1 MSQRI
6 TLFAEVILPL
16 PLPSTYTYRVPMEW
30 NDIIKKGQ
38 RVAVGLGNKKIYSG
52 IVYSVHK
59 DVPKVSS
66 VKYILSILDTEPIVS
81 DISFKLWQ
89 WIADYYMS
97 YLGDIMTAA
106 LPSALRLK
114 SQTNILISPDFDGD
128 ITNLNEN
135 EAKILEVVSKK
146 EAISIND
153 IVVKTGL
160 DSILSLL
167 NSMVKKGIIVT
178 EEELQSKYKPKI
190 QEYISLAKEY
200 QEEEKLKALF
210 KKLESKKTYQ
220 KQYEA
225 ILVFLSI
232 AKSKEAEIKKED
244 LTKLNNVSTSAIKTL
259 IRDEIFVVKKCHQSR
274 LADRNL
280 AMIDKELILSEQQTK
295 AYNTIIDNWDKQ
307 KVTLLHG
314 VTSSGKTE
322 IYIKLIEKVIK
333 EGKQVLFLLPEIALT
348 SHLISRLEK
357 YFGNKIGVFH
367 SRFSTQ
373 ERIEIWNKVR
383 SFGENRYDIIL
394 GSRSC
399 VFLPFDELGLVIVDE
414 EHDSSYKQYDP
425 SPRYN
430 ARDMAIVLAQLH
442 NAKTILGSA
451 TPSLESYFNAQE
463 GKYQLVEL
471 KTRYSGIKLPEILV
485 ADLKEAIIKK
495 EMHSHFSKLLLDNIN
510 QALQNKE
517 QVILFQ
523 NRRGFARQLMCQ
535 ACGWVPHCKHCDVA
549 LTYHKQS
556 ELLRCH
562 YCGYSITIAESC
574 PDCGSHKVK
583 MIGFGTEKIEEDL
596 MIFFPESKIARMD
609 LDTTRSKNAYQTIIN
624 NFQEHKIDI
633 LVGTQMI
640 TKGLDFDKVSLV
652 GILNADAIISFP
664 DFRSYERAFSQILQ
678 VSGRA
683 GRKYKQ
689 GKVIIQTFNPYHQ
702 VIKDVIEHNYNSMYE
717 GQILERKVFKYPPFY
732 RLIKL
737 SLSHKDQKIID
748 NYSSEFAIELRKVF
762 GGRIL
767 GPEYPLIARIR
778 NYYTKEFYL
787 KLEKG
792 ISVTQAKK
800 EVKILVE
807 KFQSAKSQLR
817 ISIDVDPQ

>member
-1 MSQRI
+1 M
-6 TLFAEVILPL
+6 
-16 PLPSTYTYRVPMEW
+16 
-30 NDIIKKGQ
+30 
-38 RVAVGLGNKKIYSG
+38 
-52 IVYSVHK
+52 
-59 DVPKVSS
+59 
-66 VKYILSILDTEPIVS
+66 
-81 DISFKLWQ
+81 
-89 WIADYYMS
+89 
-97 YLGDIMTAA
+97 
-106 LPSALRLK
+106 
-114 SQTNILISPDFDGD
+114 
-128 ITNLNEN
+128 
-135 EAKILEVVSKK
+135 
-146 EAISIND
+146 
-153 IVVKTGL
+153 
-160 DSILSLL
+160 
-167 NSMVKKGIIVT
+167 
-178 EEELQSKYKPKI
+178 
-190 QEYISLAKEY
+190 
-200 QEEEKLKALF
+200 
-210 KKLESKKTYQ
+210 
-220 KQYEA
+220 
-225 ILVFLSI
+225 
-232 AKSKEAEIKKED
+232 
-244 LTKLNNVSTSAIKTL
+244 
-259 IRDEIFVVKKCHQSR
+259 
-274 LADRNL
+274 
-280 AMIDKELILSEQQTK
+280 
-295 AYNTIIDNWDKQ
+295 
-307 KVTLLHG
+307 
-314 VTSSGKTE
+314 
-322 IYIKLIEKVIK
+322 
-333 EGKQVLFLLPEIALT
+333 
-348 SHLISRLEK
+348 
-357 YFGNKIGVFH
+357 
-367 SRFSTQ
+367 
-373 ERIEIWNKVR
+373 
-383 SFGENRYDIIL
+383 
-394 GSRSC
+394 
-399 VFLPFDELGLVIVDE
+399 FLPFDELGLVIVDE